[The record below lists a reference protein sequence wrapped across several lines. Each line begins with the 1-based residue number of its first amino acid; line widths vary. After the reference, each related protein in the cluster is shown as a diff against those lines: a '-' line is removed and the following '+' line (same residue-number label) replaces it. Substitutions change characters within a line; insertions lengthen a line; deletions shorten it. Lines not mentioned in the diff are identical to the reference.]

1 MSNNISPV
9 EDFKKA
15 VEKLDWVLGMKK
27 TEIVRDSAIKKFE
40 LCFDLA
46 WKTTKEYAKLKGFEC
61 YSPIDCFKAG
71 FQLKIIEH
79 NKKWVQMVK
88 DRNMS
93 VHLYKEELAEE
104 LYSKLS
110 GYLKL
115 FKDLLLKLKKK
126 H

>member
-1 MSNNISPV
+1 MLNNTPV
-9 EDFKKA
+9 IEDFKKS
-15 VEKLDWVLGMKK
+15 VENLEEVLNLKRTK
-27 TEIVRDSAIKKFE
+27 VVRDSAIKRFE

-46 WKTTKEYAKLKGFEC
+46 WKSTKEYAKLKGLEC

-79 NKKWVQMVK
+79 NEKWVKMVK
-88 DRNMS
+88 DRNLS
-93 VHLYKEELAEE
+93 VHTYREEAADK

-115 FKDLLLKLKKK
+115 FEDLLLKLKKK